1 MITFQAFFKEKFEYD
16 LHSNLG
22 WLKFLEENE
31 DALDS
36 TNLKELSRWMSHI
49 INVHHI
55 WNTRL
60 MNKIS
65 ESEDWD
71 LLPLSYFERFL
82 FENYNQTIQ
91 FLEQHSLSEKVNYH
105 DSEGVPME
113 KETMDILYHLL
124 NHSNYH
130 RAQMAIK
137 SKEWGFKI
145 PSSNFIVFR

>member
-1 MITFQAFFKEKFEYD
+1 MDVTHYQRSSYLEQAI
-16 LHSNLG
+16 
-22 WLKFLEENE
+22 
-31 DALDS
+31 DS
-36 TNLKELSRWMSHI
+36 KKT
-49 INVHHI
+49 
-55 WNTRL
+55 
-60 MNKIS
+60 

-82 FENYNQTIQ
+82 FENYNETIQ
-91 FLEQHSLSEKVNYH
+91 ILEHQALDQKINYH
-105 DSEGVPME
+105 DSDGVPME

-130 RAQMAIK
+130 RAQMAVK

>member
-1 MITFQAFFKEKFEYD
+1 MKDFFLDKFEYD
-16 LHSNLG
+16 FFATKNWIKSIEDQ
-22 WLKFLEENE
+22 EELISPFVE
-31 DALDS
+31 TS
-36 TNLKELSRWMSHI
+36 ISHI

>member
-1 MITFQAFFKEKFEYD
+1 MISFQAFFKEKFEYD

-31 DALDS
+31 CDLNPD
-36 TNLKELSRWMSHI
+36 NLKELSKWMSHI

-55 WNTRL
+55 WNSRL
-60 MNKIS
+60 TQKKS

-82 FENYNQTIQ
+82 FENYNETIQ
-91 FLEQHSLSEKVNYH
+91 ILEQQVLDQKIDYH

-145 PSSNFIVFR
+145 PSTNFIIFR

>member
-1 MITFQAFFKEKFEYD
+1 MISYQAFFKEKFEYD

-31 DALDS
+31 DDLSDD
-36 TNLKELSRWMSHI
+36 NLKELSKWMSHI

-55 WNTRL
+55 WNARL
-60 MNKIS
+60 TQKIS
-65 ESEDWD
+65 ESEVWD

-82 FENYNQTIQ
+82 FENYNETIQ
-91 FLEQHSLSEKVNYH
+91 ILEQQELDKKIEYH

-130 RAQMAIK
+130 RAQMAVK
-137 SKEWGFKI
+137 SKDWGFKI
-145 PSSNFIVFR
+145 PSTNFIIFR